1 MWRVTESA
9 GVTMYKTCPEK
20 YALAW
25 WVRPNTVDHN
35 GWIKEQRYM
44 DKAIDFAEFMK
55 KVTMAQRGE
64 WGGQPFVKVKNI
76 QTRD

>member
-1 MWRVTESA
+1 M
-9 GVTMYKTCPEK
+9 
-20 YALAW
+20 
-25 WVRPNTVDHN
+25 DHN

-76 QTRD
+76 KTRD

>member
-1 MWRVTESA
+1 M
-9 GVTMYKTCPEK
+9 
-20 YALAW
+20 
-25 WVRPNTVDHN
+25 RPNTVDHN

-55 KVTMAQRGE
+55 KLTMAQRGE
-64 WGGQPFVKVKNI
+64 WGGHPFVKVKNI